1 MKNQL
6 VKNIFMILCSIAV
19 WSCSDEDFGLE
30 QVNPNGPSTD
40 NYWSNLDRTES
51 TLISAYSGLLHHD
64 LLGIIQESVRSDLA
78 FATIRTNPSGPLTQ
92 WYYQQFL
99 NSDPSSTKRWE
110 SQYKVIFF
118 ANQVI
123 EGLENLPE
131 EEKADQARWT
141 NQMAQARFLRG
152 LMHFYLHSGFNNGEI
167 IIRDYVPTSLED
179 FNLETSSSEEVVK
192 FFRADL
198 KYAYQNLPAQND
210 DGSGAYK
217 ATAGAA
223 ATALGTSYLYQ
234 AEYDSAI
241 TVFKDVI
248 NNADY
253 GYQLEDHSVLF
264 TEAGENNREAIFEI
278 NYTVDFKLDE
288 SQWTEES
295 LSSRLARASVNTG
308 NERFSPSA
316 WITDAYQKEPLNT
329 QDARNFVNGNLRP
342 VSLRAS
348 QMIALVQDTVT
359 SYYLKSSVPQGIA
372 FNSLTPSYWKKYT
385 NHDIAASEGDT
396 GGTDWKSGRNVTVM
410 RLADVHLMLA
420 EALIQQN
427 NDIAGAITHINK
439 IRDRWALQLI
449 GPDQAT
455 GDDYD
460 GVTYDATTLMEHLMY
475 IERPLELSAEGH
487 AIRTIDLRRWG
498 VTKQRFEELAQET
511 YYLTEFEYKDEAG
524 GIAKRNKAYLN
535 KGVAPGN
542 EEVIDYEYD
551 LAASNYIESVH
562 GYLPIPLE
570 EERNNS
576 SQ

>member
-6 VKNIFMILCSIAV
+6 VKNIFMLLCGIAA

-51 TLISAYSGLLHHD
+51 TLTSAYNGLLHHD
-64 LLGIIQESVRSDLA
+64 LLGIIQESVRADLA
-78 FATIRTNPSGPLTQ
+78 FPTTRANPSGPLTQ

-99 NSDPSSTKRWE
+99 NSDASSTKRWE
-110 SQYKVIFF
+110 AQYKVIFF

-131 EEKADQARWT
+131 EEKEDQDRWV

-152 LMHFYLHSGFNNGEI
+152 LMHFYLHSGFNQGEI

-179 FNLETSSSEEVVK
+179 FNLETSSSDEVIE

-198 KYAYQNLPAQND
+198 KYAYQNLPGQND

-241 TVFKDVI
+241 TVFEDVI

-253 GYQLEDHSVLF
+253 GYQLVDHSLLF
-264 TEAGENNREAIFEI
+264 TDAGENNHEAIFEL
-278 NYTVDFKLDE
+278 NYSVDFKLDE
-288 SQWTEES
+288 SQWFEEGFS
-295 LSSRLARASVNTG
+295 NRLARASINSG

-316 WITDAYQKEPLNT
+316 WITDAYQNEALNT
-329 QDARNFVNGNLRP
+329 QDARNMVNGNLRP

-359 SYYLKSSVPQGIA
+359 SYYLKPAVPQSA
-372 FNSLTPSYWKKYT
+372 TFASLTPSYWKKYT
-385 NHDIAASEGDT
+385 NHDVVASESET
-396 GGTDWKSGRNVTVM
+396 GGTEWKSGRNVTVM

-420 EALIQQN
+420 EALIMQN
-427 NDIAGAITHINK
+427 NDIAGAIEHINLV
-439 IRDRWALQLI
+439 RDRWALRLI

-460 GVTYDATTLMEHLMY
+460 NITYDATTLMEHLMY
-475 IERPLELSAEGH
+475 VERPLELSAEGH

-498 VTKQRFEELAQET
+498 ITKQRFEDLSQET
-511 YYLTEFEYKDEAG
+511 YYVTGFDYKDENGVDAS
-524 GIAKRNKAYLN
+524 RNKSFLI

-542 EEVIDYEYD
+542 EEVIDFEYD
-551 LAASNYIESVH
+551 LAAVNYIESIH
-562 GYLPIPLE
+562 AYLPIPLD